1 MRKFLKSLKIN
12 LLSIL
17 ALPLLII
24 ATAFKLVSKAME
36 KLPLLLSFAG
46 ITGFLVAGLRILHN
60 PESLAKTLVQ
70 LTLLF
75 VLGGIIVA
83 VLVFL
88 IRAAFSIISLI
99 WNQIIHIFD
108 VIYKWTYSAFQ
119 YLYGICE
126 EDFDDMVQDGS
137 VAATGILCLLFTL
150 TKFFSRT
157 ISAILSWALPTS
169 VLLSVLSVGGSI
181 WYLHLKTGQ
190 LFGIGLS
197 SYLGKF
203 DTFSLIN
210 GLLLFIAIE
219 TGICVVLISLGIEWH
234 EWALELRMTGEELD
248 SDIQNLKDRTTNLLE
263 DHEDTEYQDCLELL
277 MDHVDYL
284 DELGNMVEDLLDRTD
299 SALLKSTWS
308 TYFRSL
314 SELAEICSPE
324 NGSLSRDRYH
334 YVISRI
340 HQLDRQ
346 REDVM
351 NLIEQLESRP
361 QTPAPD
367 SVYFSGC
374 NSLDKLEK
382 RYKSLCKAYHPD
394 TEGGDTETFQR
405 MQEEYLSM
413 KERLS

>member
-1 MRKFLKSLKIN
+1 VCSSDL
-12 LLSIL
+12 
-17 ALPLLII
+17 
-24 ATAFKLVSKAME
+24 
-36 KLPLLLSFAG
+36 
-46 ITGFLVAGLRILHN
+46 
-60 PESLAKTLVQ
+60 
-70 LTLLF
+70 
-75 VLGGIIVA
+75 
-83 VLVFL
+83 
-88 IRAAFSIISLI
+88 
-99 WNQIIHIFD
+99 
-108 VIYKWTYSAFQ
+108 
-119 YLYGICE
+119 
-126 EDFDDMVQDGS
+126 
-137 VAATGILCLLFTL
+137 
-150 TKFFSRT
+150 
-157 ISAILSWALPTS
+157 
-169 VLLSVLSVGGSI
+169 VGGSI